1 MKYFLDK
8 IEDTVNFRNTRYEDK
23 KQLDAQLELE
33 NTNYAEE
40 TEIYTDLKN
49 EYLRQLAVTE
59 QGLNLIQNTDFSGIN
74 V

>member
-1 MKYFLDK
+1 MFLDK

-59 QGLNLIQNTDFSGIN
+59 
-74 V
+74 

>member
-1 MKYFLDK
+1 MTWLLFKVPKLFLCFLDK

-59 QGLNLIQNTDFSGIN
+59 
-74 V
+74 